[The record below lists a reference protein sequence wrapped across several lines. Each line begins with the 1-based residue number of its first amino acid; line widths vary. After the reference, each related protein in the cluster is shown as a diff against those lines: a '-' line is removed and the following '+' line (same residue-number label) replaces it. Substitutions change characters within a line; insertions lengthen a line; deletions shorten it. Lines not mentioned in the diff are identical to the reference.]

1 MAFEVDTQVIQ
12 LIIKTTIWLLPV
24 AVLIDMQVVKHY
36 KTCSS
41 HTSQIYH
48 MNSLGYTISQAP
60 LQKQVRRI
68 SLILCKFYVA

>member
-36 KTCSS
+36 KT
-41 HTSQIYH
+41 
-48 MNSLGYTISQAP
+48 
-60 LQKQVRRI
+60 
-68 SLILCKFYVA
+68 